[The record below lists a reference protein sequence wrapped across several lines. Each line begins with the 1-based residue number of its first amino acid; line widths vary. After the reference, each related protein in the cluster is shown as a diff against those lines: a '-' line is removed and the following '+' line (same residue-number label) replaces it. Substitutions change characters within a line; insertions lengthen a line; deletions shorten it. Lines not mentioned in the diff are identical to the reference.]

1 MKISEQVNVRP
12 YINSEILQIYRQC
25 SRVVMNHKIQMQ
37 VPTQD
42 FISAQVHVYFIDR
55 KSRDKIFVIKLGNLE
70 LG

>member
-1 MKISEQVNVRP
+1 
-12 YINSEILQIYRQC
+12 
-25 SRVVMNHKIQMQ
+25 MNHKIQME
-37 VPTQD
+37 VSIQD